1 MKVESS
7 FAAAVVVGVT
17 TTSSSFNLLA
27 VIAAVA
33 NAPVA
38 TILRIRRTLLLNEVK
53 SQNKILNSSP
63 PRNHRRMQ
71 EIPLDYLLV
80 SYITGKKRG

>member
-7 FAAAVVVGVT
+7 FVSAVVVGVT

-38 TILRIRRTLLLNEVK
+38 HH
-53 SQNKILNSSP
+53 SANSKNPSP
-63 PRNHRRMQ
+63 Q
-71 EIPLDYLLV
+71 
-80 SYITGKKRG
+80 